1 MLLVVLGL
9 TGFYVIVFYAMTVRL
24 SNVRLNRESQQLQR
38 IHKAQSILEK
48 AP

>member
-1 MLLVVLGL
+1 MLLVTLIL
-9 TGFYVIVFYAMTVRL
+9 TGFCVFYAMTVRL
-24 SNVRLNRESQQLQR
+24 SRVELNRESQQLQR